1 MKHQVLAMSVI
12 YVKSQEDDITPGR
25 SNKTTLQQLKIYNTM
40 KKTGQII
47 FIMGAIISVLA
58 GFELITREKI
68 IDIGGIEIIQQKTQ
82 VFNWSPLLGLSVLA
96 VGAGIYLFSRKKAGA
111 YTFNK

>member
-1 MKHQVLAMSVI
+1 
-12 YVKSQEDDITPGR
+12 
-25 SNKTTLQQLKIYNTM
+25 M

-47 FIMGAIISVLA
+47 FIIGAIISVLA

-68 IDIGGIEIIQQKTQ
+68 IDIGGIEITQQKRH
-82 VFNWSPLLGLSVLA
+82 VFDWSPLLGLSVLA
-96 VGAGIYLFSRKKAGA
+96 VGAGVYLFARKKAGA